1 MTSEYDKY
9 IIVLSQ
15 LIQFGGRN
23 MIEIKELNKSYGT
36 KKVLENLN
44 CTIKTGSIYGL
55 IGANGAGK
63 STLLRVIMGIFR
75 KDSGSIKID
84 GEELSDNEKIMQ
96 KLVYVPDD
104 LFFFKNYTLKDMA
117 IFYSKMYPKFDMDF
131 AMKFAEKLKL
141 NTKQKIQTFSKGM
154 KRQAALICA
163 ISTNADYMFFDET
176 FDGIDPVIRN
186 YMKKVIAE
194 QMEKKETTIIMTS
207 HNLRELEDICDNL
220 GLLYKGGVLFESDV
234 DSLKTNM
241 FKIQISLG
249 KDFDEKDF
257 QNFNVLSFKKTGS
270 VATVIL
276 KGDKEGYEKLL
287 NDMNP
292 IILDFLPLT
301 LEEIFIYE
309 MEVLGYEFNEI
320 V

>member
-1 MTSEYDKY
+1 
-9 IIVLSQ
+9 
-15 LIQFGGRN
+15 
-23 MIEIKELNKSYGT
+23 MIKITNLNKSYCD

-44 CTIKTGSIYGL
+44 CTIKTGSVYGL
-55 IGANGAGK
+55 IVANGAGK
-63 STLLRVIMGIFR
+63 STLLRIIMGIFK
-75 KDSGSIKID
+75 KDSGVIEIYGKELVD
-84 GEELSDNEKIMQ
+84 TEEVKQ

-104 LFFFKNYTLKDMA
+104 LFFFKNYTIKDMA
-117 IFYSKMYPKFDMDF
+117 IFYSKLYPNFDMDF
-131 AMKFAEKLKL
+131 AMNFAEKLKL
-141 NTKQKIQTFSKGM
+141 DTKQKIQTFSKGM

-163 ISTNADYMFFDET
+163 LSTNADYMFFDET

-194 QMEKKETTIIMTS
+194 QMQKKETTIIMTS

-241 FKIQISLG
+241 FKIQISLN

-257 QNFNVLSFKKTGS
+257 QNYNVLSFKKTGS
-270 VATVIL
+270 VATVIM
-276 KGDKEGYEKLL
+276 KGDREGYEKVLR
-287 NDMNP
+287 DMNP

-320 V
+320 I